1 VIVTGDRHASFVP
14 ALVAGVDHLTPP
26 ALNFLITH
34 GRGPLFAALD
44 TRRLEVLRLDVIRPT
59 EGDAQGDAI
68 HVPVDLRVSGM
79 TGLSAAD
86 RVATVKAL
94 ADPASNPED
103 FRVPGPVF
111 PVGARAGGVLER
123 LGHTEAAVD
132 LARLA
137 GLSHAAVT
145 CSILAEDGT
154 MATLD
159 ETHAFAARH
168 GLVVLQIADIAT
180 YRREVEPVIERIGQA
195 SLPTPEGRFLALGYR
210 DRFEAGEHIALVA
223 GDLTEAGPVMIRV
236 HADCLAGDVFGVL
249 ACECKAALQRS
260 IAEIAQHGR
269 GVLLYIR
276 TPGGD
281 GGRLRHLD
289 PALEP
294 ALVEADKK
302 AAATAISGVALSM
315 LKDLG
320 VTSRR
325 LAEEPPS

>member
-1 VIVTGDRHASFVP
+1 
-14 ALVAGVDHLTPP
+14 
-26 ALNFLITH
+26 
-34 GRGPLFAALD
+34 
-44 TRRLEVLRLDVIRPT
+44 
-59 EGDAQGDAI
+59 
-68 HVPVDLRVSGM
+68 M

-94 ADPASNPED
+94 ADPTSRPED
-103 FRVPGPVF
+103 FRVPGHVF

-137 GLSHAAVT
+137 GLSHAALT
-145 CSILAEDGT
+145 CSVLTEDGT
-154 MATLD
+154 TATLD

-195 SLPTPEGRFLALGYR
+195 SLPIPEGRFLALGYR

-260 IAEIAQHGR
+260 IEKIAQHGR

-315 LKDLG
+315 LKDLR

-325 LAEEPPS
+325 LADEPPA